1 MNLLSSGYNTLGNW
15 ITEFAP
21 SVPTE
26 TDWSQS
32 AVGSWYV
39 PPSQHGLELMC
50 LSLFFA
56 LGTTYFGLAAF
67 GPGLNRKL
75 LFNFASTRKQ
85 GLVERTLFTALAVSL
100 ATTYIHKVIRGTVLF
115 MLQPCHMSA
124 MLLLLVMSW
133 PDKSS
138 PIPHVLF
145 NIYLHTFWGTIAALL
160 FPDLRDHYL
169 LGETF
174 NFFAEHI
181 IILILPFYMAY
192 SGRYLVLPPSTKV
205 AMFSFMLYGLYHSP
219 LIHVVALK
227 TSININYIF
236 SPPPSK
242 CISHIIWHPSFPSS
256 FRHIVGFLIKLGVM
270 YRPFLYLVAMVNMF
284 ISRYILMGS
293 TLYVLPKRGRAKND

>member
-1 MNLLSSGYNTLGNW
+1 
-15 ITEFAP
+15 
-21 SVPTE
+21 
-26 TDWSQS
+26 
-32 AVGSWYV
+32 
-39 PPSQHGLELMC
+39 MC

-100 ATTYIHKVIRGTVLF
+100 ATTYIRKVIRGTVLF

-174 NFFAEHI
+174 NFFAGKLSYFGGSCVNFIETECHVPALEHI

-256 FRHIVGFLIKLGVM
+256 FRHIVGFLIKLGIM